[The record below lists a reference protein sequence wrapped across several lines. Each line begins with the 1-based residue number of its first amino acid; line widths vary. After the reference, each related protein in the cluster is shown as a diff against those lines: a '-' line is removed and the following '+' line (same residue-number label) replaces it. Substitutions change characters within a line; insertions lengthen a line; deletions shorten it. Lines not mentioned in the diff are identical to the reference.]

1 MIIKENILKAVQ
13 TANNLK
19 QLPHIPHLTEDLTIN
34 IKRKQMVTNGD
45 TYKINIEVTNRVIND
60 EMIIL
65 SYKEITDHST
75 GESWITEFS
84 GGVKSNVIRANILK
98 YDDVAGNNTENYR
111 GKETYFLYANALI
124 KFKYGSNQGDFF
136 RMCDFTEEQFS
147 RLKATYKNAEVTKDD
162 AMEIILESQKPPAPA
177 TQAVTAPAK

>member
-1 MIIKENILKAVQ
+1 MIIRENLLKLIQ
-13 TANNLK
+13 EQNGLS
-19 QLPHIPHLTEDLTIN
+19 QLPHIPHLTPDLCIN
-34 IKRKQMVTNGD
+34 IKRKQMVNNGD
-45 TYKINIEVTNRVIND
+45 SYKINIEVTNRVIND

-84 GGVKSNVIRANILK
+84 GGVKSNVIRVNMLR
-98 YDDVAGNNTENYR
+98 YDDVAGNNTVNYR

-136 RMCDFTEEQFS
+136 KMCDFTEEQFS
-147 RLKATYKNAEVTKDD
+147 RLKTIYKNTELTKDE
-162 AMEIILESQKPPAPA
+162 AMEVLVERQQQPTP
-177 TQAVTAPAK
+177 TAPTTAAAK